1 MAGMEENG
9 KKKDSPS
16 SVDLLVQELDNILK
30 DAKPP
35 TTASTPE
42 AGEAIDKAEALAGEI
57 LGEERFVGDES
68 ICPSCGAMTSIYV
81 SRCESCGAV
90 FDASVCRCGYCGKEV
105 PPEALFCPGC
115 TKPLSESEALCPV
128 CSAAVPYRAQRC
140 DACGAELTENEM
152 RCASCGSTLE
162 PNAVSCPSCATILIE
177 GAKPREM
184 VAGVMGGYGSGGGGG
199 GGGMGPTMIN
209 ATIQGGKSS
218 EAIQATIVGNNDSVT
233 EVDVESKIENKIE
246 NKLTVEAILRQPEP
260 EKKGKGKGSA
270 VSRARDRKQESIF
283 PFSAIIGQEKMKR
296 ALILN
301 VIDPLIGGVLITGQ
315 KGTGKSV
322 AVRGMTEITP
332 EIKIIDGCRFSCD
345 PDRPG
350 EWCWECQDKYEGVTP
365 NLVPTRIRPLKVAD
379 LPLNATEDRVV
390 GTLDVG
396 KVLTE
401 GVFSFESGV
410 LAEANR
416 GILYVDEINLLD
428 DYVVDVLLDSA
439 AMGTVT
445 VEREGV
451 SVRYPARFVIVGS
464 MNPEEGGLRPQL
476 LDRIALQVTVTG
488 LEEMSARMEVVQ
500 RRMDFEKDPIVFRTR
515 FEAEQQKVR
524 EKIKAAREL
533 RPKVQIPTKLFAAI
547 PKVTTAFGVD
557 GHRADIMIER
567 GAKAMAAYEGRD
579 TVTSDDLFR
588 IADMVLPH
596 RMRRKPFE
604 QAEFSSERLRRA
616 ISDNL

>member
-1 MAGMEENG
+1 MEEG

-30 DAKPP
+30 GARPP
-35 TTASTPE
+35 VESASSE
-42 AGEAIDKAEALAGEI
+42 VGEAIHKAEALAGEI

-81 SRCESCGAV
+81 GRCESCGAN

-105 PPEALFCPGC
+105 PSEALFCPSC

-128 CSAAVPYRAQRC
+128 CSSAVAFRAQRC
-140 DACGAELTENEM
+140 EACGAELTEGEM
-152 RCASCGSTLE
+152 RCASCGAILE
-162 PNAVSCPSCATILIE
+162 PNAVSCPSCGTILIE
-177 GAKPREM
+177 GAKPREQ
-184 VAGVMGGYGSGGGGG
+184 VAGAMGPGGPGNAPIRATLEAGSMAGSIPIRAVMEGDSGG
-199 GGGMGPTMIN
+199 
-209 ATIQGGKSS
+209 
-218 EAIQATIVGNNDSVT
+218 VT
-233 EVDVESKIENKIE
+233 EVEVESKIE
-246 NKLTVEAILRQPEP
+246 NKLTVEAILRQPE
-260 EKKGKGKGSA
+260 EKGGAKKGGTSLSKI
-270 VSRARDRKQESIF
+270 RERKSESIF

-332 EIKIIDGCRFSCD
+332 EIRVIEGCRFSCD
-345 PDRPG
+345 PERPG
-350 EWCWECQDKYEGVTP
+350 EWCWECQDKFEGVAP
-365 NLVPTRIRPLKVAD
+365 EAVPVKTRPLKVAD

-439 AMGTVT
+439 AMGMVT

-451 SVRYPARFVIVGS
+451 SVRYPSRFVIVGS

-488 LEEMSARMEVVQ
+488 LDEMAARMEVVQ
-500 RRMDFEKDPIVFRTR
+500 RRMDFEKDPVVFRAR
-515 FEAEQQKVR
+515 FEGEQQKVR
-524 EKIKAAREL
+524 DKIKAAREL
-533 RPKVQIPTKLFAAI
+533 RPRVQIPPKLFAAI

-567 GAKAMAAYEGRD
+567 GSKAMASYEGRD
-579 TVTSDDLFR
+579 TVNSDDLFR